1 MTDGPEPDL
10 DAVFKALNDPTRRA
24 ILDALRARDGQ
35 SLTEIESDRALS
47 RFGVMKHLKV
57 LEDAGL
63 VIPRRSGR
71 FKHHF
76 LNAVPLQQVID
87 RWIDPFVQKPLAR
100 LSLDL
105 KTRLEG
111 NAAMTD
117 ADAKPDFMLQ
127 TFIRCSP
134 DALWEA
140 LTRADLMAL
149 YHFACDRVRGDAEP
163 GATTEFLGADG
174 SVLLAQT
181 TLKLV
186 PKRRIEMTFAPN
198 FGDGI
203 RDISRCVFLI
213 EPEGAVCKLTIEHH
227 ALPAAQTVVREGWAR
242 WAAGLKSWL
251 ETGKALKAA

>member
-105 KTRLEG
+105 KTPATGRSVG
-111 NAAMTD
+111 
-117 ADAKPDFMLQ
+117 AKP
-127 TFIRCSP
+127 
-134 DALWEA
+134 
-140 LTRADLMAL
+140 TR
-149 YHFACDRVRGDAEP
+149 RP
-163 GATTEFLGADG
+163 G
-174 SVLLAQT
+174 
-181 TLKLV
+181 
-186 PKRRIEMTFAPN
+186 
-198 FGDGI
+198 
-203 RDISRCVFLI
+203 
-213 EPEGAVCKLTIEHH
+213 
-227 ALPAAQTVVREGWAR
+227 R
-242 WAAGLKSWL
+242 WPRFP
-251 ETGKALKAA
+251 